1 MRSHNREAVKQSNKS
16 AKHREIKMISFTI
29 DKFTKIPVKDELS
42 LYVQEIGGYFEIQK
56 RVVEFFIPEEY
67 REFMIIKYPFLSEVE
82 YVR

>member
-1 MRSHNREAVKQSNKS
+1 MRSHNRKAVKQSNKS